1 MLFPGAR
8 VIHCTRHPLDT
19 AVSCYFQDFLGEGLA
34 WSYDL
39 DHIGNYYAQYR
50 RLMDH
55 WRSVLT
61 LRVMDLRY
69 ESLTEDPERLT
80 RELIAFLGLDWD
92 PACLEFY
99 RQPRVVNTAS
109 YAQVRAPVY
118 TRSVNRHENYAQLLE
133 SVTAILKKAGIS
145 Y

>member
-1 MLFPGAR
+1 
-8 VIHCTRHPLDT
+8 
-19 AVSCYFQDFLGEGLA
+19 
-34 WSYDL
+34 
-39 DHIGNYYAQYR
+39 
-50 RLMDH
+50 MDH

-69 ESLTEDPERLT
+69 ESLTEDPELLS

-109 YAQVRAPVY
+109 YAQVREPVY

-133 SVTAILKKAGIS
+133 SVTAILKKAGFS